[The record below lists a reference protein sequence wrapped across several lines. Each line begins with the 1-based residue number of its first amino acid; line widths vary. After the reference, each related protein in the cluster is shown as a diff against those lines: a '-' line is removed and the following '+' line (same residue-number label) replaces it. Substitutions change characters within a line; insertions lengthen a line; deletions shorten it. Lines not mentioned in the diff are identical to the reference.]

1 MMGNTALLYLI
12 IITNAYS
19 QAHHNCSNVQSPS
32 SSGNN
37 SSSGGMDDLVVVPLQ
52 YCIINNCTI
61 MRIDTG
67 ETLDIVYTTDSLMVV
82 TPTDGHTSTVV
93 PKNNATLSC
102 LTSDDYDEQITEIV
116 IRLVT
121 VGLIAIVSGYIVV
134 VLLLLKEIRN
144 GFGKLVMFH
153 SCALFFLC
161 SNNFIIMSVRYV
173 FALHSQTACQ
183 IIIFFYMQGL
193 VAHEAFST
201 SILAF
206 LAYAMYSSVNLREIT
221 EKISQRLYKKCVACV
236 FSALGVIGFLIV
248 CYDFSTGNHKHLLLP
263 DGHCVFNNFE
273 IYNTLIISFF
283 FTILNKIPQV
293 TFFVAYLYYLY
304 KFSIISAG
312 ATNIDRQ
319 LNKKLTKISF
329 TFGAAIGL
337 SHFIWLLGNLTG
349 YGSYGRLLGGFFL
362 LLQQCAV
369 MVIMVCTKRVCQLCR
384 KKFSS
389 KIHPSP

>member
-12 IITNAYS
+12 ITTNVYS

-32 SSGNN
+32 SSDNN
-37 SSSGGMDDLVVVPLQ
+37 SSSGGMEDLVVVPLQ
-52 YCIINNCTI
+52 YCIIDNCTI

-102 LTSDDYDEQITEIV
+102 LTSDDYDGQTTEIV
-116 IRLVT
+116 RRLVT
-121 VGLIAIVSGYIVV
+121 AGLVAIVSGYIVV
-134 VLLLLKEIRN
+134 VHLLLKEIRN

-153 SCALFFLC
+153 SCALVLQC
-161 SNNFIIMSVRYV
+161 SINFIIMSVRYV

-183 IIIFFYMQGL
+183 IIMFFYMLGL
-193 VAHEAFST
+193 VAHEAFAT

-206 LAYAMYSSVNLREIT
+206 LAYVMYSSVNLREVT
-221 EKISQRLYKKCVACV
+221 EKITQRLYKKYLACV
-236 FSALGVIGFLIV
+236 FSSLGVIGFLIV
-248 CYDFSTGNHKHLLLP
+248 CYDFGTGNHKHLLLP
-263 DGHCVFNNFE
+263 DGHCAFNGIE
-273 IYNTLIISFF
+273 IYSTLIVPYSFGV
-283 FTILNKIPQV
+283 LNKILQI
-293 TFFVAYLYYLY
+293 TFFIAYLYYFY
-304 KFSIISAG
+304 KYHIISTG
-312 ATNIDRQ
+312 VTTIDKQ

-337 SHFIWLLGNLTG
+337 SQFTWILGSLTG
-349 YGSYGRLLGGFFL
+349 YGLYGRLVGGFFL
-362 LLQQCAV
+362 LLQQCTV
-369 MVIMVCTKRVCQLCR
+369 MVIMVCTKKVCQLCR

-389 KIHPSP
+389 KVHPSP